1 MVDRSESAAAPDTTP
16 GAEPADS
23 TSVTDST
30 EHDDSSD
37 PSDSTDSSEHTD
49 ASTAQAHARGYPET
63 PPHRRRAVLATIP
76 FLILGLAV
84 VAFGVVASPRPLFG
98 FLIFPPV
105 VFVSALTYI
114 AFRSRFE
121 ADAE

>member
-1 MVDRSESAAAPDTTP
+1 VSDRLESTDAADATP
-16 GAEPADS
+16 RTQP
-23 TSVTDST
+23 TDST
-30 EHDDSSD
+30 VVTDPADRSD
-37 PSDSTDSSEHTD
+37 PDECAE
-49 ASTAQAHARGYPET
+49 ASAVPDHARGYPAS
-63 PPHRRRAVLATIP
+63 PPHRRRAVFATFP
-76 FLILGLAV
+76 FLLLGLAI

-105 VFVSALTYI
+105 VFVSILTYV